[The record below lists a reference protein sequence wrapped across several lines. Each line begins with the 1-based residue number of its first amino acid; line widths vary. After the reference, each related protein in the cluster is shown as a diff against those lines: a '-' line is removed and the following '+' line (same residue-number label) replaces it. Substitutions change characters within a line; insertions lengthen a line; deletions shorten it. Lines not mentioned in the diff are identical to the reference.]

1 VKAVVDAYNGDVTFY
16 VTDSTDPIIKVWE
29 KAFPKLF
36 TSGDKAPA
44 DLKAHFRYPQDLFR
58 VQTNVWGRY
67 HIQDPG
73 DFYQRSDAWNVAQNP
88 PKEQQSQ
95 AAAVANSIAAAAGV
109 LESTKESR
117 IPPYYTIMVQPGTN
131 QPEFVS
137 LRSFV
142 PFSDDDQL
150 KTLTAFMTASSDP
163 SDYGKLRVYQ
173 MSTPLPDGPSLADS
187 QMKSEFAQQLT
198 LLDQSGS
205 RVTFGDQQM
214 LPIGNNL
221 LYVRTWYVQA
231 TGPTAVPVVQ
241 SVTVTYGQS
250 SYQGSTLEDALNKA
264 FGVNLDL
271 HTVANGTIAPLP
283 GPGTGDNNS
292 NNGNTTTTAPSQSTT
307 TAPPAPTT
315 TSPTTP
321 APPGS
326 NSEQLLAQAQQ
337 AYADAQA
344 ALAKQPPDL
353 TTYAAKL
360 TQAYNLAA
368 QAASVATGT
377 TVTPAAASTPTTAN
391 A

>member
-1 VKAVVDAYNGDVTFY
+1 M
-16 VTDSTDPIIKVWE
+16 
-29 KAFPKLF
+29 
-36 TSGDKAPA
+36 
-44 DLKAHFRYPQDLFR
+44 
-58 VQTNVWGRY
+58 QTNVWGRY

-95 AAAVANSIAAAAGV
+95 AAAVANSIAAAAAV

-187 QMKSEFAQQLT
+187 QMKSAFAQQLT

-283 GPGTGDNNS
+283 GTGTADNNN
-292 NNGNTTTTAPSQSTT
+292 NNGSTTTTAPPQSTS

-315 TSPTTP
+315 TTPTKPPP
-321 APPGS
+321 AGS

-360 TQAYNLAA
+360 TEAYNLAA

-377 TVTPAAASTPTTAN
+377 TVSPASASTPTTAN